1 MGDYKR
7 SYRETVANP
16 YVEICACKGTEWV
29 RIRGRAV
36 FDPDANERIFP
47 NHPFLRGKYGP
58 GTPLTHAP
66 FYLEE
71 MEADFNNKAGLCEK
85 WI

>member
-1 MGDYKR
+1 MR
-7 SYRETVANP
+7 SFLPPHCFSNHSLAQ
-16 YVEICACKGTEWV
+16 K
-29 RIRGRAV
+29 
-36 FDPDANERIFP
+36 ER
-47 NHPFLRGKYGP
+47 NGNSDLRGKYGP